1 MIKVNKKNKA
11 KNKAFEFLTIFS
23 MVFGVVVG
31 GGIYLKN
38 SGENGVLAQAGNNPY
53 LALAVWVF
61 IGVLCSLMMLTFI
74 EAASSKTKSGHSTA
88 QSWANTFVNR
98 KTASLFSIMYI
109 CMYLP
114 ILTSIGALFVVKTF
128 FEGIEVFTNTSFVS
142 TMGREGFMALK
153 IFLSTVILVGFS
165 LMNIYTQKPSKLI
178 QSVLTFVKFI
188 PLLCVVIGGFAIFI
202 KDPSGENSFNQW
214 HNGQHDNVN
223 GFNLFFATAVPILFA
238 FDGFIYAA
246 TLQKDCEHKEVVAP
260 AMLSAIIAVT
270 IFYVLITVGI
280 FFGAKD
286 GDIFKFFDTLFKENP
301 WVSLLFKVI
310 ITCTLFTVVNGYTTL
325 IPKTVQS
332 AVEEGFIFSKSEK
345 KDISIQKAGYIGM
358 AITLSV
364 YTLFLIISIAI
375 GYANGD
381 KDKEINYFLVADLA
395 SSSTVIFAFIAYLII
410 MIGVLHNRRTNKV
423 EVRKVKG
430 GFVIGIITTI
440 LVTIM
445 VGYICYVYLIDR
457 LLPDSKGSI
466 IDPILLIVFSII
478 IFISWVI
485 NECLFS
491 KQDIDNNDFI
501 LRINPKNWFKYN
513 KELEIEKFK
522 SKSNVK

>member
-1 MIKVNKKNKA
+1 MIKVNKANRA
-11 KNKAFEFLTIFS
+11 KNKTFEFLTIFS

-38 SGENGVLAQAGNNPY
+38 KNEVGGVLWEAGGNPY

-98 KTASLFSIMYI
+98 RTASLFSIMYV

-114 ILTSIGALFVVKTF
+114 ILTSIGALFIVTTF
-128 FEGIEVFTNTSFVS
+128 FGGIEAFTGNNFVDS
-142 TMGREGFMALK
+142 MGKEGFMAMK
-153 IFLSTVILVGFS
+153 IAISTIILIGFS
-165 LMNIYTQKPSKLI
+165 LMNTYTSKPSKLI
-178 QSVLTFVKFI
+178 QSILTFVKFI
-188 PLLCVVIGGFAIFI
+188 PLLCVVIGSFAIFI
-202 KDPSGENSFNQW
+202 QNPNGTNSFNPSEEW
-214 HNGQHDNVN
+214 SKPS
-223 GFNLFFATAVPILFA
+223 FNLFFATAVPILFA

-260 AMLSAIIAVT
+260 TMLSAIIAVT
-270 IFYVLITVGI
+270 IFYILITIGI
-280 FFGAKD
+280 FFGSD
-286 GDIFKFFDTLFKENP
+286 NGDIFKFFDKLFEKNP
-301 WVSLLFKVI
+301 WVSLLFKII

-325 IPKTVQS
+325 MPKTVQS
-332 AVEEGFIFSKSEK
+332 AVEEGFIFNKSKNSE
-345 KDISIQKAGYIGM
+345 ISIVKSGYIAM
-358 AITLSV
+358 SITLTV
-364 YTLFLIISIAI
+364 HVLFLIVSIAI
-375 GYANGD
+375 GEIKPNG
-381 KDKEINYFLVADLA
+381 EIDYSLVADLA
-395 SSSTVIFAFIAYLII
+395 SSTTVIFAFIAYLII

-440 LVTIM
+440 IVSIV
-445 VGYICYVYLIDR
+445 VGYICYVFLIDR
-457 LLPDSKGSI
+457 FLPGKGQNI
-466 IDPILLIVFSII
+466 IDPLLLIGFSVI
-478 IFISWVI
+478 IFVAWVI
-485 NECLFS
+485 NECLIS
-491 KQDIDNNDFI
+491 KNDIDKNDFI

-513 KELEIEKFK
+513 KELEIQKFK